1 MIQKVLFCE
10 GSYYDIGKKQGEWF
24 SSEISQNLVSFWNVL
39 RAQGHDKSEVME
51 NAFKHEKLWTPERL
65 EEIEG
70 IGEGAEIEYPELLAY
85 NLYHDLAFPEEC
97 TVLMALGKASAT
109 GSTIFLKN
117 SDKVGSE
124 SYVGPNCYKNKETN
138 VILALNPK
146 GGNKIIGVAAAGA
159 AAIKMGLSDKGVAA
173 GCNLSRTQELARRGT
188 EKDSIQIKALDRGS
202 LLREGLEK
210 GSNALEAA
218 QVILPKLL
226 ENPMSTPGNIEFA
239 DVHEAVI
246 IEGSYREL
254 ATEIVKD
261 EVAARS
267 NRFILLEA
275 LSREDDL
282 SSICRY
288 IRGRQLLSE
297 NKGKV
302 TLEKMIEFSMD
313 HANGPGPNSIC
324 RHGTHFSEETS
335 LSSAVMEI
343 DREKPEKSKIA
354 LALGK
359 PCHAWRA
366 QEAHITLDM
375 TMGPEDIPEGL
386 RNGEIWKEFYT
397 EEPKQYGG

>member
-1 MIQKVLFCE
+1 MPAKRRPMMIPKLLFCE
-10 GSYYDIGKKQGEWF
+10 GNYYDIGKKQGKWF
-24 SSEISQNLVSFWNVL
+24 SSEISQNLASFWNVL
-39 RAQGHDKSEVME
+39 RAQGHDKSEVIE
-51 NAFKHEKLWTPERL
+51 NAFKHERLWVPERL

-70 IGEGAEIEYPELLAY
+70 IGTGAKIEYPEVLAY

-109 GSTIFLKN
+109 GNTIFLKN
-117 SDKVGSE
+117 SDKVGSD
-124 SYVGPNCYKNKETN
+124 SYVGPSCYKSKELN
-138 VILALNPK
+138 VILALNPD
-146 GGNKIIGVAAAGA
+146 GGNKTIGVAAVGT
-159 AAIKMGLSDKGVAA
+159 
-173 GCNLSRTQELARRGT
+173 RTHELARRGA
-188 EKDSIQIKALDRGS
+188 ESDSIKIKALDRGA
-202 LLREGLEK
+202 LIREGLEK
-210 GSNALEAA
+210 GGTALAAA
-218 QVILPKLL
+218 QVILPNLL
-226 ENPMSTPGNIEFA
+226 ASPMSTPGNIEFA
-239 DVHEAVI
+239 DAHEAVI

-267 NRFILLEA
+267 NRFVLLEA

-282 SSICRY
+282 SSMCRY

-335 LSSAVMEI
+335 LSAAVMEI
-343 DREKPEKSKIA
+343 NGEKPEKSKIA

-366 QEAHITLDM
+366 REANITMDM
-375 TMGPEDIPEGL
+375 TMGSEDIPEGL
-386 RNGEIWKEFYT
+386 RNGEIWKKFYT
-397 EEPKQYGG
+397 EEPRQYEG

>member
-10 GSYYDIGKKQGEWF
+10 GSYHDIGKKQGEWF
-24 SSEISQNLVSFWNVL
+24 SSEIEQNLASFWNVL
-39 RAQGHDKSEVME
+39 RVKGHDKSTVIE
-51 NAFKHEKLWTPERL
+51 NASKHEKLWTPERL

-70 IGEGAEIEYPELLAY
+70 IGEGVKIEYPELLAY
-85 NLYHDLAFPEEC
+85 NIYHDLAFPEEC

-109 GSTIFLKN
+109 GSTVFLKN

-124 SYVGPNCYKNKETN
+124 SYVGPNSYKNKEIN

-159 AAIKMGLSDKGVAA
+159 TAIKMGLSDKGVAA
-173 GCNLSRTQELARRGT
+173 GSNISRTQELAKRGA
-188 EKDSIQIKALDRGS
+188 ERDAIKVKALDRGA
-202 LLREGLEK
+202 LMREGLEK
-210 GSNALEAA
+210 GTNALAAA
-218 QVILPKLL
+218 QAILPNLL

-239 DVHEAVI
+239 DAEQAMI
-246 IEGSYREL
+246 IEGSYHEL
-254 ATEIVKD
+254 ATEIVQD
-261 EVAARS
+261 EVAARA
-267 NRFILLEA
+267 NRFVLLEA
-275 LSREDDL
+275 LNRKDDL

-288 IRGRQLLSE
+288 IRCRQLLEE

-302 TLEKMIEFSMD
+302 TMDKMISFSMD

-366 QEAHITLDM
+366 REAHITLDM
-375 TMGPEDIPEGL
+375 TMGAEDIPEGL
-386 RNGEIWKEFYT
+386 GNGETWKKFYT
-397 EEPKQYGG
+397 EEPKQ